1 MKKQLFVILAGI
13 LLTVGI
19 ANADTIQSL
28 PQWILYGNT
37 LKPVVTSSTVQIP
50 SLGSSGNP
58 CVNVNASGTLATSTC
73 GSGGGSGSLA
83 STTPWTVGNLVA
95 VSSGQYLASISSG
108 TYYLATNPNGF
119 TTTTIQSVL
128 NSLSA
133 VSPITIN
140 TSTGVIGWTNSNNYI
155 TLASLSGLSPI
166 SYNSSTG
173 AFSCPTCITVVP
185 TSTITINGI
194 STSSFNFLATGTGLS
209 VSSSSNNI
217 TYNWTNPG
225 YITTSTFNATGTP
238 YYVPLWNASGTALT
252 PTSSIFV
259 SSTGNVGIGTTTP
272 NSTLQINGN
281 VAFTSSSTIVTAS
294 LGGSALLAGACSSV
308 TSTIDSTVTSST
320 AAFVTTPQNYPGV
333 GAYWSSYLSAPSV
346 LTTQVCEPVAATP
359 TATAYNIKNY

>member
-281 VAFTSSSTIVTAS
+281 VAFTSSST
-294 LGGSALLAGACSSV
+294 GSTWLTWPVRKRFTTVPACAALLASTWGARV
-308 TSTIDSTVTSST
+308 RQ
-320 AAFVTTPQNYPGV
+320 FNH
-333 GAYWSSYLSAPSV
+333 
-346 LTTQVCEPVAATP
+346 P
-359 TATAYNIKNY
+359 TE